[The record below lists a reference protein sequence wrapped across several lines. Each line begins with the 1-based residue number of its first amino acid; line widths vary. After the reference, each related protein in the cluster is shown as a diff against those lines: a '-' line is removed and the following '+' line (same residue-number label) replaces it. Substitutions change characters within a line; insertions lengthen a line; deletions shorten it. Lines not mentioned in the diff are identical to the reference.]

1 MRYPNVNNATLY
13 EKDYELIRDK
23 LNKEQVVITRT
34 VSFGDLKN
42 KQIGM
47 TLYGTWKQGS
57 SLIKIANEVYG
68 DASMWWTIGLIN
80 AKPTD
85 QHFKIGDE
93 IYTPVNPERIK
104 LLIESGE

>member
-1 MRYPNVNNATLY
+1 
-13 EKDYELIRDK
+13 
-23 LNKEQVVITRT
+23 
-34 VSFGDLKN
+34 
-42 KQIGM
+42 
-47 TLYGTWKQGS
+47 
-57 SLIKIANEVYG
+57 LIKIANEVYG
-68 DASMWWTIGLIN
+68 DASMWWTIGLVN